1 MIKMH
6 EGCEMNEKM
15 KLKQKTKKKKNATK
29 HKVNMTCQDEETK
42 YRPMHDKGSK
52 DVYKR
57 WLCAMHNQSIE
68 NAHVGQGLLN
78 TQPMNQTCF

>member
-6 EGCEMNEKM
+6 EECKMNEKM
-15 KLKQKTKKKKNATK
+15 KLKQKTKKKNATK

-52 DVYKR
+52 GVYKR

-68 NAHVGQGLLN
+68 NAHVGQGLFN

>member
-1 MIKMH
+1 MH

-15 KLKQKTKKKKNATK
+15 KLKPKTKQNATK
-29 HKVNMTCQDEETK
+29 YKVNKTCQDEEAR

-52 DVYKR
+52 CVCKKQLY
-57 WLCAMHNQSIE
+57 AMYDQSME
-68 NAHVGQGLLN
+68 NTHVGQGVLT

>member
-1 MIKMH
+1 
-6 EGCEMNEKM
+6 
-15 KLKQKTKKKKNATK
+15 
-29 HKVNMTCQDEETK
+29 MTCQDEETK

-52 DVYKR
+52 GVYKR

-68 NAHVGQGLLN
+68 NAHVGQGLFN

>member
-1 MIKMH
+1 MIH

-15 KLKQKTKKKKNATK
+15 KLKTKIKQNTTK
-29 HKVNMTCQDEETK
+29 HKVNMTCQDEEIR

-52 DVYKR
+52 YVCKR
-57 WLCAMHNQSIE
+57 WLCAMHDQSME
-68 NAHVGQGLLN
+68 NAHVGQAMLN